1 MQNSYNLL
9 LIEDVLTKAVKEA
22 IETRIHRSLLGYLY
36 VLPSHLALEMPS
48 SVAFAPYSG
57 HYWE

>member
-9 LIEDVLTKAVKEA
+9 LIEDVLTKTVKEA
-22 IETRIHRSLLGYLY
+22 IETRIRRSLLGYLY
-36 VLPSHLALEMPS
+36 VLPSHLALKMPL